1 MDFTSNYYELFGL
14 PVDFQ
19 VDLTL
24 LEDRY
29 RRMQREFHPDRY
41 TGKPSQ
47 EQRLAV
53 QYASVINQ
61 AFVTLKS
68 PLLRAQYLLSLQH
81 IDSTGDAQITRDP
94 AFLMRQIELREKLAE
109 VSAAA
114 NPFEALALVADEAEA
129 EYRELQA
136 VFEGQYIEAAF
147 QDAAETVA
155 KMQFFKKLLVE
166 VEQLEH
172 ELDD

>member
-14 PVDFQ
+14 PVGFQ

-41 TGKPSQ
+41 AGKPSQ

-61 AFVTLKS
+61 AFATLKS

-81 IDSTGDAQITRDP
+81 IDSAGDTQITRDP

-109 VSAAA
+109 VSTAA

>member
-1 MDFTSNYYELFGL
+1 VDFSSNYFEVFGL
-14 PVDFQ
+14 PVSYQ
-19 VDLTL
+19 VDSEL

-29 RRMQREFHPDRY
+29 HRMQREFHPDRY
-41 TGKPSQ
+41 AGKPSQ

-61 AFVTLKS
+61 AFTTLKS
-68 PLLRAQYLLSLQH
+68 PLLRAQYLLTLQN
-81 IDSTGDAQITRDP
+81 IDSTGDAQITTDP
-94 AFLMRQIELREKLAE
+94 EFLMRQIELREKLAE

-114 NPFEALALVADEAEA
+114 NAFESLESVAGAAEA
-129 EYRELQA
+129 EYRELQS
-136 VFEGQYIEAAF
+136 VFEGQYARAAF
-147 QDAAETVA
+147 QDALETVA